1 MWEQARSPMEQTL
14 VVLYRETVALPPE
27 FAVLVAKDSSELLA
41 SLGEAR
47 DRGVRLL
54 FSIPF
59 TELAATLEL
68 LRERAGKG
76 AGIRFGVIVT
86 TSDVERCWKEVN
98 EVPEVLDV
106 LAETADPM
114 LRSSAFR
121 RSARYLALAEY
132 RAGLS
137 RSVRTLDQLNRIF
150 LQLSKI
156 RDAQRLL
163 AEILHQAMELSTAR
177 EGLLYVLGE
186 REGAQAFRLR
196 ITHRG
201 RQELTLERVQQ
212 PIDDASLCGHVAMTG
227 KALNI
232 ADVRRHKLIGG
243 PAYRRMEDLDA
254 EAEPVG
260 VLTIPLKNTQN
271 QVLAVIQLVNKRRDF
286 GVVGETAQAFD
297 GDDESVIGSFAAQA
311 AICLENAELYSDIRR
326 LFEGFVKA
334 AIAAI
339 ESRDPSTGG
348 HSERVAKISVA
359 LAKATTEI
367 ETGVY
372 RSVRFRD
379 EEIRELEYASL
390 LHDMGKIGVREEV
403 LVKAK
408 KLYPFQLEAIRERV
422 RNAKA
427 AARISV
433 LEQQLRNAIDEDTA
447 RKVVDQH
454 SQRLDAFWT
463 SICEANEPTVLKQ
476 EGRKRLE
483 LVRKERFIAPD
494 GADTELLTEVEF
506 EALNVSRGSLTDGER
521 LEVESHVKHTFQFL
535 KMIPWTR
542 EFRNLPEIAYAH
554 HEKLDGTGYPRGLL
568 AHEIP
573 IQSKIMTIADIY
585 DALTA
590 ADRWYKEAVPV
601 QRALDILRDET
612 KQGKLDPVLL
622 EIFVEKKIFEITLP
636 KILGKVA

>member
-1 MWEQARSPMEQTL
+1 MWEQARSPVEQTL
-14 VVLYRETVALPPE
+14 VVLYRTTLSLPAE
-27 FAVLVAKDSSELLA
+27 FSSLVAKDSTELLA
-41 SLGEAR
+41 ALGEAR
-47 DRGVRLL
+47 NRGVRLL
-54 FSIPF
+54 FAIPF
-59 TELAATLEL
+59 GEIGTTLDT
-68 LRERAGKG
+68 LRERGGKG
-76 AGIRFGVIVT
+76 AGIRFGVVVT
-86 TSDVERCWKEVN
+86 TDDVEACWSNVN
-98 EVPEVLDV
+98 DIAEVLDV
-106 LAETADPM
+106 LPQSADPAVVV
-114 LRSSAFR
+114 SAFR

-137 RSVRTLDQLNRIF
+137 RSVRTLDQLNRVF

-163 AEILHQAMELSTAR
+163 AEILHQAIELSMAR
-177 EGLLYVLGE
+177 EGLLYVIGE
-186 REGAQAFRLR
+186 RDGAQGFRLR

-201 RQELTLERVQQ
+201 RQELTIERVQQ
-212 PIDDASLCGHVAMTG
+212 PIDDASLCGHVALSG
-227 KALNI
+227 KTLNI
-232 ADVRRHKLIGG
+232 ADVRRHKVIGG
-243 PAYRRMEDLDA
+243 PAYRRMEDLDS
-254 EAEPVG
+254 EGEPVG
-260 VLTIPLKNTQN
+260 VLTIPLKNSQN
-271 QVLAVIQLVNKRRDF
+271 QVLGVLQLVNKRRDF

-297 GDDESVIGSFAAQA
+297 GDDESVVGSFAAQA

-367 ETGVY
+367 DTGVY

-390 LHDMGKIGVREEV
+390 LHDFGKIGVREEV

-408 KLYPFQLEAIRERV
+408 KLYPFQLENIRERV

-427 AARISV
+427 AARIAV
-433 LEQQLRNAIDEDTA
+433 LEQRIRGAIDEDGA
-447 RKVVDQH
+447 RKLLEEH
-454 SQRLDAFWT
+454 GARLDSYWT

-483 LVRKERFIAPD
+483 RVRKERFIAPD
-494 GADTELLTEVEF
+494 GAETELLTETEF

-542 EFRNLPEIAYAH
+542 EFRNLPDIAYAH

-573 IQSKIMTIADIY
+573 IQAKIMTIADIY

-601 QRALDILRDET
+601 ARALDILRDEV

-622 EIFVEKKIFEITLP
+622 EIFIEKKIFEMTVP
-636 KILGKVA
+636 KIPKVA

>member
-1 MWEQARSPMEQTL
+1 MWEQARSPIEQTL
-14 VVLYRETVALPPE
+14 VVLYRETMTLPSEFSVVAAADE
-27 FAVLVAKDSSELLA
+27 TELQSA
-41 SLGEAR
+41 LGEAR
-47 DRGVRLL
+47 NRGVRLL
-54 FSIPF
+54 FVLPF
-59 TELAATLEL
+59 SELATTLEL

-76 AGIRFGVIVT
+76 AGIRFGVVVT
-86 TSDVERCWKEVN
+86 TTEPERCWKEVN

-106 LAETADPM
+106 LSQ
-114 LRSSAFR
+114 SSDASIQASALR

-137 RSVRTLDQLNRIF
+137 RSVRTLDQLNRVF
-150 LQLSKI
+150 VQLSKI

-163 AEILHQAMELSTAR
+163 AEILHQAIELSMAR

-186 REGAQAFRLR
+186 RDGAQAFRLR
-196 ITHRG
+196 IVHRG
-201 RQELTLERVQQ
+201 RQELTIERVQQ
-212 PIDDASLCGHVAMTG
+212 PIDDTSLCGHVALTG
-227 KALNI
+227 KPLNI
-232 ADVRRHKLIGG
+232 ADVRRHKVIGG
-243 PAYRRMEDLDA
+243 PTFRRMEDLDA

-260 VLTIPLKNTQN
+260 VLTIPLRNTQN
-271 QVLAVIQLVNKRRDF
+271 QVLGVLQLVNKRRDF

-297 GDDESVIGSFAAQA
+297 GDDESVISSFAAQA

-348 HSERVAKISVA
+348 HSERVAKLSVS

-390 LHDMGKIGVREEV
+390 LHDFGKIGVREEV

-427 AARISV
+427 AARIAV
-433 LEQQLRNAIDEDTA
+433 LEQRLRGALDEDGA
-447 RKVVDQH
+447 RKLLEEH
-454 SQRLDAFWT
+454 SARLDSYWT

-483 LVRKERFIAPD
+483 RIRKERFIASD
-494 GADTELLTEVEF
+494 GTETELLTEAEF
-506 EALNVSRGSLTDGER
+506 EALNVPRGSLTEGER
-521 LEVESHVKHTFQFL
+521 LEVESHVKHTYQFL

-573 IQSKIMTIADIY
+573 IQAKIMTIADIY

-601 QRALDILRDET
+601 PRALDILRDEV

-622 EIFVEKKIFEITLP
+622 DIFIERKIYEITAP
-636 KILGKVA
+636 KVLGKVA